1 MAEDTSKNNQ
11 TTGRDLEDT
20 QTTGRDP
27 EDTQSERTFTK
38 SEVNAIVVDRLAR
51 DREKYKDYEELK
63 KKAEKYDEYE
73 EANKT
78 ELQKE
83 KERAD
88 ALEKKVNALE
98 RANEIKSVRDKVA
111 KETGVPAHLLYGDDE
126 ASCRTQAKALVDYKK
141 DGTYPNVK
149 DGGESHNTM
158 SKEEILKI
166 KDPIKRTKAIQ
177 NNIELF
183 NK

>member
-1 MAEDTSKNNQ
+1 MAEDSSKNNQ
-11 TTGRDLEDT
+11 TTGRDPDNT
-20 QTTGRDP
+20 QAP
-27 EDTQSERTFTK
+27 KTFTQE
-38 SEVNAIVVDRLAR
+38 EVNAIVGDRLAR
-51 DREKYKDYEELK
+51 DREKYKDYDDLK
-63 KKAEKYDEYE
+63 EKARKYDEYE

-98 RANEIKSVRDKVA
+98 KANNIKSVRDKVA

-126 ASCRTQAKALVDYKK
+126 ESCRTQAKALVDYKK

-166 KDPIKRTKAIQ
+166 KDPIKRVKAIE